1 MALRVSAQISGDDID
16 LEGIVGGEAVATG
29 IPGGKAL
36 LAFAETGLG
45 DDAGAITAARQRV
58 WKELGERSMVDAAGI
73 IANFQ
78 RMVRIADGTGIA
90 LDNRLVA
97 VTADLRDE
105 LGINDYPTARLTRE
119 AGWFAR
125 LLARL
130 FRPLLPALMRRVTS
144 RRPRR

>member
-1 MALRVSAQISGDDID
+1 MALRVSAKISGDDID
-16 LEGIVGGEAVATG
+16 LEGIVEGEAVATG

-36 LAFAETGLG
+36 LAFAEAGLG
-45 DDAGAITAARQRV
+45 DDAAAITAARQRV
-58 WKELGERSMVDAAGI
+58 REELGERAMVDAACI

-90 LDNRLVA
+90 LDNPLVA
-97 VTADLRDE
+97 LTADLRDE
-105 LGINDYPTARLTRE
+105 LGINDYPTARVTRE

-130 FRPLLPALMRRVTS
+130 VRPILPALMRRAMS
-144 RRPRR
+144 R